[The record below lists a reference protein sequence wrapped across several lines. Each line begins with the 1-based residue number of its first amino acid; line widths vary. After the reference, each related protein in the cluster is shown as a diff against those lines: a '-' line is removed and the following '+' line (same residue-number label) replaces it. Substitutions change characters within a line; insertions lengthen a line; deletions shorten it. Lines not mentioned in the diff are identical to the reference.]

1 MLPYG
6 PNRGLGSPVG
16 KAGSRGAAE
25 VFLSLG
31 LPWAPIP
38 MAPRM
43 RRKTELQWCQVS
55 FAPPWSFL
63 CPTCPSVHCSRC
75 HCSGD
80 RTTSGA
86 KITGMWQ
93 ISLSPR
99 LGQLTSELQLLQFL
113 FPPAGAWEP
122 VIYAHTCIFP
132 GLWPRACLHPAKLKW
147 MISKPDTHEY
157 NPYLCENFHKPKLF
171 TAIALAVPLIALAM

>member
-1 MLPYG
+1 MVLTGDWGVLWERQDLGEQLKCSCLWGCPEPPFPWHQGCAGRQSSSGARCLLHHLG
-6 PNRGLGSPVG
+6 PSCV
-16 KAGSRGAAE
+16 
-25 VFLSLG
+25 
-31 LPWAPIP
+31 
-38 MAPRM
+38 PRVP
-43 RRKTELQWCQVS
+43 L
-55 FAPPWSFL
+55 F
-63 CPTCPSVHCSRC
+63 VHCSRS